1 MNRTL
6 HKFLK
11 HLIMFIKSCFSL
23 LISISFISMALG
35 QQTAGELE
43 YEVTRQINPDQMRR
57 WGGGMSGGDESGM
70 MPTVITLSQT
80 LRFSG
85 NLATWSTPRPG
96 QQMSS
101 MMPAGA
107 MGQMRRFMPF
117 DSKDYVDFS
126 AGKFLHY
133 VRNTSGED
141 TTTWFLQ
148 EEAFVKPTNWQVEK
162 KTKKILGYEC
172 KKATATF
179 RDASYTIWY
188 TTDIKGITF
197 SPINGLCPP
206 EGLVLG
212 IESDEQA
219 FVAKKLDLQA
229 TVTSEEVTPS
239 IENAKII
246 TEEEMRAMRRAAG
259 ERMRAQFQG
268 QFPRQ

>member
-1 MNRTL
+1 MLFKTWL
-6 HKFLK
+6 P
-11 HLIMFIKSCFSL
+11 L
-23 LISISFISMALG
+23 LLTVIAASSVYA
-35 QQTAGELE
+35 QQAAGELE
-43 YEVTRQINPDQMRR
+43 YEVTRQINPEQMRR
-57 WGGGMSGGDESGM
+57 WGGGMSGGDDSGM

-80 LRFSG
+80 LRFAG
-85 NLATWSTPRPG
+85 NMATWSFPRPG

-148 EEAFVKPTNWQVEK
+148 EEAFVKATDWQTDK

-172 KKATATF
+172 KKATATY
-179 RDASYTIWY
+179 RDAPYTIWY

-206 EGLVLG
+206 EGLVLA

-219 FVAKKLDLQA
+219 FMAKKLDLQA
-229 TVTSEEVTPS
+229 TVTSDEVTPS
-239 IENAKII
+239 IANPKII
-246 TEEEMRAMRRAAG
+246 SEEEMRAMRRAAG

-268 QFPRQ
+268 QMPRQ